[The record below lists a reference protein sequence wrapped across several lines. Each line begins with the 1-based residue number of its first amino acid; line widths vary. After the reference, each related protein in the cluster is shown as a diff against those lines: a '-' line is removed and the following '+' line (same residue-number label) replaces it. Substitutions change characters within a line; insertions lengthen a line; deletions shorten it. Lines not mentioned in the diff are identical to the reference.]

1 MQNLDLV
8 MPIENNLTPI
18 LPEHDYK
25 KKDLKL
31 SLATSLQCM
40 VFNYAQLREK
50 VQEEETQL
58 NPGEEEEKGKDRD
71 KDKFSAYCADPVT
84 IKSFHHQCTIMQSK
98 EKPKKITIKGS
109 NGVDYIFLLKYDK
122 QNDLRKEARFIDF
135 CSLVNKM
142 LESDTE
148 ARNSALKLRTY
159 ALVPLGRHSCMIEW
173 IKNTATLKS
182 IVANQWKLS
191 GVKGDMRDV
200 QDKA

>member
-71 KDKFSAYCADPVT
+71 KDKFSAYCVDPVT
-84 IKSFHHQCTIMQSK
+84 IKSFHHQCTIM
-98 EKPKKITIKGS
+98 
-109 NGVDYIFLLKYDK
+109 
-122 QNDLRKEARFIDF
+122 
-135 CSLVNKM
+135 
-142 LESDTE
+142 
-148 ARNSALKLRTY
+148 
-159 ALVPLGRHSCMIEW
+159 
-173 IKNTATLKS
+173 
-182 IVANQWKLS
+182 
-191 GVKGDMRDV
+191 
-200 QDKA
+200 